1 MLETKKPQMNT
12 TGHKQTLYIY
22 AFGLFEFGSFEIVS
36 DFVLRI
42 LNLVST
48 GRFHFSLLALQ
59 PSNLLAVHSI

>member
-22 AFGLFEFGSFEIVS
+22 VFGSFEIVS

-42 LNLVST
+42 
-48 GRFHFSLLALQ
+48 
-59 PSNLLAVHSI
+59 